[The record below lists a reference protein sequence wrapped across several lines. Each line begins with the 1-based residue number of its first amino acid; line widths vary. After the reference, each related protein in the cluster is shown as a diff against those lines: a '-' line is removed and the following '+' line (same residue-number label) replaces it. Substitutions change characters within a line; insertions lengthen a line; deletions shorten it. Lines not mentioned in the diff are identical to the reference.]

1 MFKLL
6 RTQGLVELFKK
17 QARKRS
23 IVIHTIPSFYTSQR
37 CSNCGE
43 IDKTNLKTNRTYHC
57 KKCLHTENRD
67 VNASKN
73 MKQILERFSSMFCK
87 KNKYNEYETIK
98 LITKELVFKT
108 LNADKVISFEVLE
121 HVGKNNVDKFLTNF
135 LDCGNDEAF
144 CCTSTRL

>member
-1 MFKLL
+1 MFEKLDSWNVKWKRDKNLDEKYNRVFRLL

-87 KNKYNEYETIK
+87 KNKYNEYESIK
-98 LITKELVFKT
+98 FITKEFVFKT
-108 LNADKVISFEVLE
+108 LNGENKE
-121 HVGKNNVDKFLTNF
+121 KFKP
-135 LDCGNDEAF
+135 LDCQ
-144 CCTSTRL
+144 